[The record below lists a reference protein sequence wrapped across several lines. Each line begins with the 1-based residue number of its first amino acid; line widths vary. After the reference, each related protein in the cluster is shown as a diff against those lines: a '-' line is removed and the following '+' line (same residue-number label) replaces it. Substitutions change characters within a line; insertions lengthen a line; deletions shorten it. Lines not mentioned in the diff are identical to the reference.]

1 MVTNASVPDS
11 MLNKRHNVICYH
23 RVREEQA
30 AGKIHVIW
38 VPGERNLAD
47 LLTRT
52 TMAGNARHSIVEMI
66 FHNKAV
72 KWKDDNNDDGRV
84 G

>member
-1 MVTNASVPDS
+1 MVTNASVPAS

-23 RVREEQA
+23 RVKEAQA

-38 VPGERNLAD
+38 VPGERNLED
-47 LLTRT
+47 FLTKT
-52 TMAGNARHSIVEMI
+52 NMAGNNRHSIVEII
-66 FHNKAV
+66 FYNKEV
-72 KWKDDNNDDGRV
+72 KWKDDKNDDGRV

>member
-1 MVTNASVPDS
+1 M
-11 MLNKRHNVICYH
+11 
-23 RVREEQA
+23 RESQA
-30 AGKIHVIW
+30 AGKICVGW
-38 VPGERNLAD
+38 VPGQRNIAD

-52 TMAGNARHSIVEMI
+52 TMAGNARHSIVEII
-66 FHNKAV
+66 FHNKAI